1 MKPVC
6 NATPLIHLS
15 RIGRLELLR
24 ELYTQVLVPNAVA
37 DEVAHRSTVEL
48 DAGLASDWL
57 KRVAPRDRERVE
69 RLDLVVF
76 INDLEVTK
84 ILYD

>member
-24 ELYTQVLVPNAVA
+24 ELYAQVLVPNAVA
-37 DEVAHRSTVEL
+37 DEVARRPSVEL
-48 DAGLASDWL
+48 DAGFAADWL
-57 KRVAPRDRERVE
+57 KRVTPRGRDRSRVSLAAE
-69 RLDLVVF
+69 AKPR
-76 INDLEVTK
+76 
-84 ILYD
+84 